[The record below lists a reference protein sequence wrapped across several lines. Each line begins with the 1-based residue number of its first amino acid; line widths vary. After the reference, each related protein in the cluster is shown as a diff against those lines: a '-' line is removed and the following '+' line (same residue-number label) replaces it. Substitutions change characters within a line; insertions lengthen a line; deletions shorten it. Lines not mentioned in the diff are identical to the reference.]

1 MKGILMLLR
10 RCQIFSFVVFTTLMM
25 VAHAS
30 AQQPGAVGI
39 TDPSRIFIEPGTQI
53 VNARYQQSG
62 IMEHGVLP
70 VSGECCDTCGDDGC
84 TNGCGPAGC
93 GIDGCGD
100 GCGLGCGGCE
110 ESHWTDYLCGD
121 KLLLGGL
128 RGNSVFGTDW
138 TYSAG
143 GALRYRYL
151 HEQNRLR
158 PPGPGL
164 SSYDQWRFTPF
175 LDLSYGDRFTAKVEA
190 IDAETFNEDLQILPI
205 DENEWDL
212 LQAYV
217 DVKVADLDRGTLRA
231 RYGRQLI
238 LYGSQHLISPLAW
251 ANTFRNFE
259 GFKGYYQGEN
269 WNVDAFA
276 VQPVNGAARGAVFK
290 TQRFDTPD
298 QSVWFSGIYSTYKK
312 FGNGSLDLY
321 WLWYNQRERR
331 VNRQDG
337 NRHMVG
343 ARYFGKRPVKNCC
356 DEIERT
362 WAWDMQAAYQFGEDT
377 FLNNGGVEESVGAG
391 FIALDL
397 NHTWNKVPWTPNV
410 KGVFYYGSGDP
421 DPTDGR
427 NNTVFTQFPLGHAY
441 WGLIDQFSGQNLV
454 DYSIQ
459 ASVKPTKKLTLLGA
473 YHYFDKAHEEDFI
486 YNIAGAPLGANGAA
500 GLAAGQHI
508 GSEVDLVAT
517 YAVSKNLTLQAGYF
531 WFFYGDAVQNTG
543 LNRDD
548 ASQFYFL
555 ANYKF

>member
-1 MKGILMLLR
+1 MLLR
-10 RCQIFSFVVFTTLMM
+10 RCQIISFVVLSTLMM
-25 VAHAS
+25 VTHAS
-30 AQQPGAVGI
+30 AQQPGANGLS
-39 TDPSRIFIEPGTQI
+39 DPSRIFVEPGAQI
-53 VNARYQQSG
+53 VNASFQQSG
-62 IMEHGVLP
+62 IPRHGVLP
-70 VSGECCDTCGDDGC
+70 VSGECCDTCGVDGC
-84 TNGCGPAGC
+84 ADGCGAESCCDIP
-93 GIDGCGD
+93 DGCGD
-100 GCGLGCGGCE
+100 GCGLGCGCNSCKEG
-110 ESHWTDYLCGD
+110 HWTDYLCGD

-128 RGNSVFGTDW
+128 RGNELFCSGW

-175 LDLSYGDRFTAKVEA
+175 LDLNYGDRFTARVEA
-190 IDAETFNEDLQILPI
+190 IDAETFNEDLATLPI

-217 DVKVADLDRGTLRA
+217 DVKVADLDGGPLRF
-231 RYGRQLI
+231 RYGRQTL
-238 LYGSQHLISPLAW
+238 LYGGQHLVSPLAW

-259 GFKGYYQGEN
+259 GFKAYYQGED

-276 VQPVNGAARGAVFK
+276 VQPVNGAARGAIFNV
-290 TQRFDTPD
+290 QQFDTPD

-312 FGNGSLDLY
+312 FGNSSLDLY

-331 VNRQDG
+331 GNRQDG
-337 NRHMVG
+337 NRHTIG
-343 ARYFGKRPVKNCC
+343 ARINGKRAVKVC
-356 DEIERT
+356 DEAHRT
-362 WAWDMQAAYQFGEDT
+362 WAWDLEAAYQFGEDN
-377 FLNNGGVEESVGAG
+377 FLNSAIEENVGAG

-397 NHTWNKVPWTPNV
+397 NHTWNKVPWSPNV
-410 KGVFYYGSGDP
+410 KGLLYYGSGDP
-421 DPTDGR
+421 DPTDGQ

-454 DYSIQ
+454 DYSLQ
-459 ASVKPTKKLTLLGA
+459 ASVKPMKKLTLLGA

-508 GSEVDLVAT
+508 GSEFDIVAT

-531 WFFYGDAVQNTG
+531 WFWYGDAVQNTG
-543 LNRDD
+543 LNRND
-548 ASQFYFL
+548 ARQFYFL
-555 ANYKF
+555 ANYQF